1 MPVAMKWHVDKTS
14 LYVCTHART
23 HIHTHTHTLYIYIH
37 INTLQSHKVQV
48 VTHTKLKL

>member
-1 MPVAMKWHVDKTS
+1 MLIRPAYM
-14 LYVCTHART
+14 YVHTHAHT
-23 HIHTHTHTLYIYIH
+23 HTHTHTLYIYIH